1 MFFANDCR
9 HVFEMIRLKRWR
21 KSKAVNQKALSK
33 SLFCKTSQALQENN
47 CDEDPL

>member
-9 HVFEMIRLKRWR
+9 HVSEMIRLKRWR
-21 KSKAVNQKALSK
+21 KSKAVNQKTLSE
-33 SLFCKTSQALQENN
+33 SLFWKNSQTLQENI